1 MSPITTLTMDDA
13 RDPPSLNPPQKRSK
27 PLKSTSA
34 LILSLLPAADSV
46 DMDLQYILSPLVSFP
61 SQPQQV
67 GPDRAERDSR
77 GKVASS
83 QLPIRFEQCSAPLG
97 SVVDGPQV
105 SVRAFKQVHP
115 SPDDNGYNFVDSMV
129 SDVHHLGL
137 LHQKLKTCSFQKPQ
151 KGSSQPPT
159 DPYAEDFLKEVL
171 GPHKWEIFSARL
183 FERRLRAKGKG
194 KHKPGGDDTD
204 SKSSVSAIEFL
215 VKVEV
220 VKEILRTYVPH
231 PYNPLKSLSH
241 SYLHAPSGQVTLTR
255 STILQLSGWSNT
267 QFSYWAR
274 RAEALSVLSEC
285 DSRLKAVGTALERR
299 LRDNLA
305 LSDEGDEEDE
315 VALVTGKGLDA
326 IVDEVK
332 KRTGKSQFLRGKH
345 SSLDPYGTVVPEDDQ
360 PQSFVPPPHLF
371 TMTTMQL
378 ERYSHTRR
386 ITEYRQPSTPPSML
400 PNPPPASP
408 SSAPKRRHPLLSS
421 QPPPLDLTISQPQKD
436 TSAYGDKHSTDI
448 HKPSDVLTFLSQQNF
463 PISDSRSE
471 LENANATGKRKPVG
485 NSKDM
490 LSDSQKRPRTLMSE
504 DES

>member
-27 PLKSTSA
+27 RLKSASA

-77 GKVASS
+77 GKVTSS
-83 QLPIRFEQCSAPLG
+83 QLPIRFEQCSVPLG

-115 SPDDNGYNFVDSMV
+115 SPDDNGLGFVDSM
-129 SDVHHLGL
+129 
-137 LHQKLKTCSFQKPQ
+137 PQ

-204 SKSSVSAIEFL
+204 SRSSVSAIEFL

-274 RAEALSVLSEC
+274 RAEALSVLSEY

-315 VALVTGKGLDA
+315 VAMVTGKGLDA

-360 PQSFVPPPHLF
+360 PQCFVPPPHLF

-386 ITEYRQPSTPPSML
+386 ITEYRQPSTPPSIL
-400 PNPPPASP
+400 PNPPPTSP
-408 SSAPKRRHPLLSS
+408 SSAPKRRPLFLSS

-436 TSAYGDKHSTDI
+436 TSVYGDKHSTDT
-448 HKPSDVLTFLSQQNF
+448 HKPSDAPTFLSQQNF